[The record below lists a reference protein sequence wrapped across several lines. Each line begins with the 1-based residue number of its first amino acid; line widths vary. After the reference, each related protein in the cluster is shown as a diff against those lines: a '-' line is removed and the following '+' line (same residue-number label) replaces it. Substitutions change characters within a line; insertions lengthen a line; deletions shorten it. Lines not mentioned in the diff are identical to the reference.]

1 MSDEEDG
8 GGVEK
13 IQVLTPEQLSAL
25 NQAKVMIRMDNEH
38 YLRDHPDATKVMRGL
53 VRGIIRDRPANAS
66 TYAYR
71 FFARDADA
79 IRKDLDARD

>member
-1 MSDEEDG
+1 
-8 GGVEK
+8 
-13 IQVLTPEQLSAL
+13 
-25 NQAKVMIRMDNEH
+25 MIRMDNEH
-38 YLRDHPDATKVMRGL
+38 YLRDHPDATRVMRGL